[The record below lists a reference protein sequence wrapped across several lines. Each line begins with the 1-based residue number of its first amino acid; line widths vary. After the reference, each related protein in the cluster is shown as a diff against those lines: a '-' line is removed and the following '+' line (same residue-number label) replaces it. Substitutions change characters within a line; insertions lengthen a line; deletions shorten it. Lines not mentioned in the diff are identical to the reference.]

1 MALFRRNKTWWT
13 DFSVNGQRF
22 RQWLETTDWRLAQ
35 QEEKKLIT
43 GAETGKLT
51 RPGRAP
57 GYDTNH
63 ATKAQ
68 TDLTADPRR
77 PRCRPSTFAPK
88 QLAANATDPLRR
100 RQGFPGFR
108 LS

>member
-22 RQWLETTDWRLAQ
+22 RQSLETTDWRLAQ

-57 GYDTNH
+57 GYATNH

-68 TDLTADPRR
+68 TDLTADP
-77 PRCRPSTFAPK
+77 
-88 QLAANATDPLRR
+88 QLIEENGG
-100 RQGFPGFR
+100 RQGTRTPGLLVANEALFQ